1 VKASLNRWLGRAP
14 DLSAVLARF
23 PVVVALMTIFT
34 VIIMTFDNFG
44 GSEPLGRMLAG
55 LIIGAYLAFC
65 ITIAREAQGKSPS
78 YFVQIALAIILA
90 LVTWFSKELRFNI
103 PMAIGAVLL
112 ILGNMVIW
120 GKSRDDLHV
129 WDFTHKIWTGA
140 VFAAVGSVIFTLGVF
155 AIQGA
160 LKSLFGLNIRDLTEH
175 FLLPIGLGLLAPIY
189 WLSTIP
195 KTDESY
201 QELHD
206 NPGFVSQAV
215 AFMGT
220 WLLSPLT
227 LIYALILLA
236 YGVKIIAAGSL
247 PKGEIAQLTTPFL
260 VVGTLTWLVLAPPFV
275 QSKLLARLF
284 KKIWFPISI
293 PAALLLG
300 VSIAVRVSQYGFTL
314 ERIAL
319 LMAVIWALGLGLWF
333 SFGPKLKRDIR
344 LVPGLAALLLAL
356 GAIGGDWLSVSNQQA
371 RAVSGMKMAGIM
383 SEAGLILPRNDIKIG
398 NQEAAGKAKGSL
410 AYLMRQRET
419 KVLNRIFE
427 GAENKPEF
435 KKYDHDAVMKRLGLE
450 NVTIKFDRYNDG
462 RNLTFT
468 AENKTIDIANYD
480 SFYGPFSYYSSDKS
494 REEEIY
500 QGDSLTILGNG
511 LLLTFNDREERVV
524 EFDLNSWVS
533 ALPVIDGVYQ
543 IAENP
548 FIIYQNETKQIAISV
563 RSINRWAVS
572 GDYDNPMNIS
582 LEFSVLT
589 AGF

>member
-1 VKASLNRWLGRAP
+1 
-14 DLSAVLARF
+14 
-23 PVVVALMTIFT
+23 
-34 VIIMTFDNFG
+34 
-44 GSEPLGRMLAG
+44 
-55 LIIGAYLAFC
+55 
-65 ITIAREAQGKSPS
+65 
-78 YFVQIALAIILA
+78 
-90 LVTWFSKELRFNI
+90 
-103 PMAIGAVLL
+103 
-112 ILGNMVIW
+112 
-120 GKSRDDLHV
+120 
-129 WDFTHKIWTGA
+129 
-140 VFAAVGSVIFTLGVF
+140 
-155 AIQGA
+155 
-160 LKSLFGLNIRDLTEH
+160 
-175 FLLPIGLGLLAPIY
+175 
-189 WLSTIP
+189 
-195 KTDESY
+195 
-201 QELHD
+201 
-206 NPGFVSQAV
+206 
-215 AFMGT
+215 
-220 WLLSPLT
+220 
-227 LIYALILLA
+227 
-236 YGVKIIAAGSL
+236 
-247 PKGEIAQLTTPFL
+247 
-260 VVGTLTWLVLAPPFV
+260 
-275 QSKLLARLF
+275 
-284 KKIWFPISI
+284 
-293 PAALLLG
+293 
-300 VSIAVRVSQYGFTL
+300 
-314 ERIAL
+314 
-319 LMAVIWALGLGLWF
+319 
-333 SFGPKLKRDIR
+333 
-344 LVPGLAALLLAL
+344 
-356 GAIGGDWLSVSNQQA
+356 
-371 RAVSGMKMAGIM
+371 MAGIM

-480 SFYGPFSYYSSDKS
+480 SYHGPFSYYSSDKS